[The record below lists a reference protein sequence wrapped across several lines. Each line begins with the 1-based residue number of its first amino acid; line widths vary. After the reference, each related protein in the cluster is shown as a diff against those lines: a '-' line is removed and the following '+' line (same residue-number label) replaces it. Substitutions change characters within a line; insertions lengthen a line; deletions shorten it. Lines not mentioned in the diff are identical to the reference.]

1 MRTRSSR
8 GGLTLVEV
16 VVSTAV
22 LGILSLGVLSFEVGA
37 QRVYSDQQL
46 LAVMRDQARTAV
58 DRLVRDVNR
67 TFTATVAGQ
76 DSGGAAAT
84 SELTTLWPDTGTDA
98 RGLLFREV
106 SGGNSSGP
114 IYGNTIV
121 WAGPHTGTPSGAAAS
136 GVVRLRRAGLTP
148 TSFGALGSVAG
159 PDGVLGSYDDATS
172 EVEGDGGRV
181 VEVLVHAAFAP
192 SSGAMLRV
200 DLSGRVVTIALRLNY
215 RRPDGT
221 WLLPTDLTIDAR
233 APLLR

>member
-1 MRTRSSR
+1 M
-8 GGLTLVEV
+8 EV

-22 LGILSLGVLSFEVGA
+22 LGVLSFGVLSFEVGA
-37 QRVYSDQQL
+37 QKVYTDQQL
-46 LAVMRDQARTAV
+46 LAVMRDQARTAI

-67 TFTATVAGQ
+67 TFTTTVAGQ

-98 RGLLFREV
+98 RGLLFREI

-121 WAGPHTGTPSGAAAS
+121 WAGPHTGSPSGATAS

-148 TSFGALGSVAG
+148 TSLGALGTVAG
-159 PDGVLGSYDDATS
+159 PDGLLGSYDDLTS
-172 EVEGDGGRV
+172 EVEADGARV
-181 VEVLVHAAFAP
+181 AEVLVYGAFAP

-200 DLSGRVVTIALRLNY
+200 DLAGRVVTIALRLNY
-215 RRPDGT
+215 RRSDGT
-221 WLLPTDLTIDAR
+221 WLLPNDLTVDAR
-233 APLLR
+233 ATVLR